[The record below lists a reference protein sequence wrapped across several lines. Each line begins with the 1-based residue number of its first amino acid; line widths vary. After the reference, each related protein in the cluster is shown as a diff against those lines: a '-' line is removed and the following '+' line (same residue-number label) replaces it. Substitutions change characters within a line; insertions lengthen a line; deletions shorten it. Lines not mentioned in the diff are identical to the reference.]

1 VLEQRYEK
9 TEAGRAEIKLR
20 ALVNAR
26 VARNLLLVI
35 SPDKRAAD
43 WLGLVQGATAA
54 DLELLLQHG
63 LVAAVSGAPGPAGP
77 APRAVAS
84 VSRLDYGA
92 LYAAL
97 SAHAKA
103 QGVLKGYKLAL
114 EVEQCQDL
122 AQLQALALDFIERQR
137 LARGDAAAR
146 ALADNLGL

>member
-9 TEAGRAEIKLR
+9 TDAGRTEIKQR

-35 SPDKRAAD
+35 SPEKSAAD
-43 WLGLVQGATAA
+43 WLGLVQGAGVA

-63 LVAAVSGAPGPAGP
+63 LVAAAQGAP
-77 APRAVAS
+77 APTAAAQASAS

-146 ALADNLGL
+146 ALAQTLGF

>member
-1 VLEQRYEK
+1 MLEQRYEK
-9 TEAGRAEIKLR
+9 TEAGRAEIKQR

-35 SPDKRAAD
+35 SPEKSAAD
-43 WLGLVQGATAA
+43 WLGLVQGASVA

-63 LVAAVSGAPGPAGP
+63 LVAATQGGP
-77 APRAVAS
+77 APAAAPQASAS

-146 ALADNLGL
+146 TLAQTLGF